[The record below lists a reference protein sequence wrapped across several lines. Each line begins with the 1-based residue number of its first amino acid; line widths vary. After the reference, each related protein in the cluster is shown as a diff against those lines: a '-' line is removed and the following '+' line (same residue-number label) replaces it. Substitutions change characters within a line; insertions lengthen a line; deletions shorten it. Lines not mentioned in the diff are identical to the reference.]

1 MPSVKNLNTVR
12 AIWQPMRQSNGNFGY
27 MIDLTQLPPAE
38 MARHL
43 GLPDGDV
50 GLAVSERLNRVNGNI
65 TAEAYSRLGLGAGMR
80 VLEIGFGN
88 GHLLPDLL
96 RHSPDLLYIG
106 IDISPTMV
114 DEARRFNATLVN
126 AGQAAFHLADA
137 ARIPAA
143 NASLDRVFAIN
154 VIYFWSDPVVP
165 LREIRR
171 VLRPSGVSLI
181 TAVTPETVAG
191 NETFRVESGFHA
203 RDANMLVALHR
214 QAGFGEVRTELVT
227 EVASRV
233 EGTPW
238 TRHYNFLHARP

>member
-1 MPSVKNLNTVR
+1 
-12 AIWQPMRQSNGNFGY
+12 

-43 GLPDGDV
+43 GRPDGEV
-50 GLAVSERLNRVNGNI
+50 GLAVGERLNRVNENI
-65 TAEAYSRLGLGAGMR
+65 TAEAYRRLRLRTDMH
-80 VLEIGFGN
+80 VMEIGFGN

-96 RHSPDLLYIG
+96 RQAPGLLYNG

-114 DEARRFNATLVN
+114 DEARRFNAALVN
-126 AGQAAFHLADA
+126 EGRAAFHLADA

-143 NASLDRVFAIN
+143 DASFDRVFAVN

-191 NETFRVESGFHA
+191 NEVFRGENGFHA
-203 RDANMLVALHR
+203 RDADMLVALHR
-214 QAGFGEVRTELVT
+214 QSGFGDVRTELVT

-233 EGTPW
+233 DGTPW

>member
-1 MPSVKNLNTVR
+1 
-12 AIWQPMRQSNGNFGY
+12 
-27 MIDLTQLPPAE
+27 

-43 GLPDGDV
+43 GRPDGEV
-50 GLAVSERLNRVNGNI
+50 GLAVSERLNRSNGNI
-65 TAEAYSRLGLGAGMR
+65 TAEAYRRLGLGAGMR

-96 RHSPDLLYIG
+96 RRAPDLLYSD

-114 DEARRFNATLVN
+114 DEARRFNAALVN
-126 AGQAAFHLADA
+126 AGQATFRRADA

-143 NASLDRVFAIN
+143 DASLDRVFAIN
-154 VIYFWSDPVVP
+154 VIYFWPDPVVP

-191 NETFRVESGFHA
+191 NETYRVENGFYA
-203 RDANMLVALHR
+203 RDADMLVALHR
-214 QAGFGEVRTELVT
+214 QAGFSEVRSELVT
-227 EVASRV
+227 DVTSRV
-233 EGTPW
+233 DGTPW
-238 TRHYNFLHARP
+238 TRHYNFLHAWP